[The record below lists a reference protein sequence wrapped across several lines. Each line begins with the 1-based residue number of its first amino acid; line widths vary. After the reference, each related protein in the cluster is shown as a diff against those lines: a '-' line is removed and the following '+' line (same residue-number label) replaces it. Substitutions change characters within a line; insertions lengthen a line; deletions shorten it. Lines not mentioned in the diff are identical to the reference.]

1 MFSPDFLFE
10 QNQEGELVRDE
21 IHNLLRQIPPMDELL
36 SRPWVSEI
44 EPLLG
49 REAMKSV
56 FADVIGELRM
66 DLREGKSVDID
77 VRRIEEEAR
86 KRLQLKAAVSLC
98 PVINATGIVIHTNL
112 GRSVLPREALEAV
125 VATGGRYSNLEYRL
139 DEGGRGQRNDHVEW
153 LLCQITGA
161 DAALVVNNNA
171 AAVLLCLSALARDR
185 EAVVS
190 RGELVEIGGSFR
202 IPDVM
207 AFAGTKMIEVGT
219 TNRTH
224 LADYV
229 GAVTAETA
237 MLLKVHPSNY
247 RIVGF
252 HAEASREELAALA
265 REKDLILLEDLGS
278 GVVADLAPSGLEGE
292 PTVRQCLLAGVDV
305 VTFSGD
311 KLLGGPQIG
320 VVAGRKQ
327 IVERLRRFPLLRALR
342 VDKMTLAAL
351 ESVLRLYLQGKSG
364 VIPTVHMLRLSGE
377 ELRSRA
383 QALACRL
390 VEAFPQGAFE
400 AIPVEDAAGGG
411 AFPEHPLPG
420 WAVAMTFPGLSSST
434 LQRKLRK
441 GAFPAV
447 VGIWNDRV
455 TAHVR
460 TLLDGDEE
468 RLVQAL
474 NDLVGEGD
482 EGLER

>member
-1 MFSPDFLFE
+1 
-10 QNQEGELVRDE
+10 
-21 IHNLLRQIPPMDELL
+21 
-36 SRPWVSEI
+36 
-44 EPLLG
+44 
-49 REAMKSV
+49 
-56 FADVIGELRM
+56 
-66 DLREGKSVDID
+66 
-77 VRRIEEEAR
+77 
-86 KRLQLKAAVSLC
+86 
-98 PVINATGIVIHTNL
+98 
-112 GRSVLPREALEAV
+112 
-125 VATGGRYSNLEYRL
+125 
-139 DEGGRGQRNDHVEW
+139 
-153 LLCQITGA
+153 
-161 DAALVVNNNA
+161 
-171 AAVLLCLSALARDR
+171 
-185 EAVVS
+185 
-190 RGELVEIGGSFR
+190 
-202 IPDVM
+202 
-207 AFAGTKMIEVGT
+207 
-219 TNRTH
+219 
-224 LADYV
+224 
-229 GAVTAETA
+229 
-237 MLLKVHPSNY
+237 
-247 RIVGF
+247 
-252 HAEASREELAALA
+252 
-265 REKDLILLEDLGS
+265 
-278 GVVADLAPSGLEGE
+278 
-292 PTVRQCLLAGVDV
+292 
-305 VTFSGD
+305 
-311 KLLGGPQIG
+311 
-320 VVAGRKQ
+320 
-327 IVERLRRFPLLRALR
+327 LR

-351 ESVLRLYLQGKSG
+351 EIVLRLYLQGKSG